1 MKKLRIMAYAKLNLV
16 LRVTGRRE
24 DGYHLLQSLFCAV
37 DLADEIILEALP
49 RGIELEAPPELGPPE
64 RNLAYRAARLLLEE
78 TGLGVGITLRK
89 KIPAG
94 AGLGG
99 GSADA
104 AAVLVGL
111 NVLYDLGKSKEE
123 LMHLGAKLGADVPF
137 FLEKSPAWVEG
148 VGDRVHPVETKV
160 PPAFLLVIPPFSCS
174 TEKVYKAFDELG
186 IPPSP
191 PGPLSRVPPFLND
204 LWPAAAHL
212 YPELSRLR
220 AILEGVKS
228 LGVGMS
234 GSGSTLFLAFPSVE
248 EAEGARVELSQ
259 KVEARLHVARPVER
273 GYKIV
278 G

>member
-1 MKKLRIMAYAKLNLV
+1 MKKLTILAYAKLNLF

-37 DLADEIILEALP
+37 DLADEIVLEALP
-49 RGIELEAPPELGPPE
+49 RGIELAAPPELGPVE
-64 RNLAYRAARLLLEE
+64 RNLAYRAACLLLEGTE
-78 TGLGVGITLRK
+78 LGVGITLKK
-89 KIPAG
+89 KIPPG

-99 GSADA
+99 GSSDA

-111 NVLYDLGKSKEE
+111 NTLYGLGKSNEE
-123 LMHLGAKLGADVPF
+123 LMALGAKLGADAPF
-137 FLEKSPAWVEG
+137 FFGKSPAWVEG
-148 VGDRVHPVETKV
+148 IGERVYPAKISV
-160 PPAFLLVIPPFSCS
+160 PPAFLLVIPPFSCA

-186 IPPSP
+186 IPLSS
-191 PGPLSRVPPFLND
+191 PGPLPRVPPFVND

-220 AILEGVKS
+220 AMLEEVPS

-234 GSGSTLFLAFPSVE
+234 GSGSTLFLAFSSLD
-248 EAEGARVELSQ
+248 EAEKARAELSGRLQ
-259 KVEARLHVARPVER
+259 ARLHVARPVEA